1 MSINS
6 KNSMM
11 HPVYLPFSEE
21 EVNEHFAETKK
32 NGKCNQN
39 DRHINYYSKSINRYS
54 KYMKNNPDRR
64 GKSIKEE
71 LSSPFQLEK
80 DERFWTTS
88 SLMTIYHSKN
98 RQQDFIK
105 LFKKAYGDQPP
116 TEEIKSWEN
125 CFDENLRLFFE
136 PNLPSPKKYKQCL
149 KKNLENRQ
157 FIPYI
162 LDSAYEK
169 KNKQEIK
176 ENLEGPTNVDA
187 LLINPNGFSVIIEA
201 KVLSDISYSVT
212 YDTMRNQ
219 IARTIDVMLEKNTK
233 LCDPLDKRDTK
244 ETLFL
249 LITPRCFQENP
260 QSRFYGYKFN
270 EYKKNP
276 ESIVKDLPHR
286 EPNELKD
293 ISKRLGW
300 LTWEDLNEENKNC
313 CKWLN
318 MK

>member
-1 MSINS
+1 MENNPI
-6 KNSMM
+6 
-11 HPVYLPFSEE
+11 
-21 EVNEHFAETKK
+21 TQ
-32 NGKCNQN
+32 GKPIPKN
-39 DRHINYYSKSINRYS
+39 DRQI
-54 KYMKNNPDRR
+54 
-64 GKSIKEE
+64 
-71 LSSPFQLEK
+71 EK

-88 SLMTIYHSKN
+88 CLMTIYHSKN
-98 RQQDFIK
+98 RQQELIK

-116 TEEIKSWEN
+116 TEKIKSWED

-136 PNLPSPKKYKQCL
+136 PNLPSPEKHKKWLRENL
-149 KKNLENRQ
+149 KNRH
-157 FIPYI
+157 FIPYV
-162 LDSAYEK
+162 LDSAYKEK
-169 KNKQEIK
+169 
-176 ENLEGPTNVDA
+176 NLEGATNVDA
-187 LLINPNGFSVIIEA
+187 LLINPKNNFSVIIEA

-219 IARTIDVMLEKNTK
+219 IARTIDVMLEENTT
-233 LCDPLDKRDTK
+233 LCDPLNNRDPK

-270 EYKKNP
+270 EYKNNP
-276 ESIVKDLPHR
+276 ESIRADLPHR
-286 EPNELKD
+286 EPNDELKD

-318 MK
+318 IK